1 MEEGAGFV
9 KGSLERGGKDGLIV
23 DAFAGGAVFEIA
35 AEFKKRAQSEE
46 RAAAFE
52 GMGDAAELFLLLASG
67 ESIDFKE
74 ARGSILEPAIDEHGG
89 GAGVEF
95 GGKTSD
101 GFPDGDGTAA
111 ALVAVRTGL
120 GEGTQRIVF
129 EFAGDTPPA
138 WQVGY
143 EPLPVLADPTGE
155 PVALAGSVALVVRIT
170 PSSTVNIGDGSFA
183 PTYDGP
189 RQLPVEGGS
198 PAGELVLAGDFEG
211 LLTWVVGLDA
221 RVPFAVDTLR
231 SPSRLV
237 IDLLAVAP

>member
-1 MEEGAGFV
+1 MGTGA
-9 KGSLERGGKDGLIV
+9 RWM
-23 DAFAGGAVFEIA
+23 
-35 AEFKKRAQSEE
+35 
-46 RAAAFE
+46 AAALALALV
-52 GMGDAAELFLLLASG
+52 GTACGSDDRSAGTVGAAASTTEATTSPTLSVPHGLGPPPTNADGSTPSTVLLPQSPLGPWSLDVAS
-67 ESIDFKE
+67 
-74 ARGSILEPAIDEHGG
+74 
-89 GAGVEF
+89 
-95 GGKTSD
+95 SD

-129 EFAGDTPPA
+129 EFAGNTPPA